1 MRLLTFLAREDGEK
15 RRRGRSRTTQR
26 AIKAAIS
33 ASAALAVIGAGTW
46 AWRSGTVGAAI
57 DATGAAVARAGA
69 GLGLSVNEI
78 TLEGRRHAGRED
90 ILAALGAGR
99 GTPLLG
105 FDPHA
110 AKTRLEALPWIRA
123 AAVERQ
129 APGLIHVRIEERQP
143 FALWQMDRTLMLIDR
158 DGVVLTDSELE
169 RFGDLLMLVG
179 ADAPRHAHEL
189 FDIIGTEPSL
199 ARRVTAAVRVGGRR
213 WNLRLDDAIEIKLP
227 EDAPVQAWS
236 RLAELER
243 ANGLLARDIASIDL
257 RLPDR
262 LLVTTTSGELPT
274 KPRTEKRGG
283 KNHET

>member
-1 MRLLTFLAREDGEK
+1 MRFLTLFSRDAVG
-15 RRRGRSRTTQR
+15 RRRGRSRLSPHTL
-26 AIKAAIS
+26 KAALL
-33 ASAALAVIGAGTW
+33 AAGTLALAGAGTW
-46 AWRSGTVGAAI
+46 AWRSGAVEAAS
-57 DATGAAVARAGA
+57 DAAGRTVARLGA
-69 GLGLSVNEI
+69 GLGLAVDQI
-78 TLEGRRHAGRED
+78 TLEGRHYAGRED
-90 ILAALGAGR
+90 ILAALQAGR

-110 AKTRLEALPWIRA
+110 AKARLETLPWIRTA
-123 AAVERQ
+123 TVERQ
-129 APGLIHVRIEERQP
+129 APHLIHVRIEERAP
-143 FALWQMDRTLMLIDR
+143 FALWQMDRVLTLIDR
-158 DGVVLTDSELE
+158 DGVVLADTDLE
-169 RFGDLLMLVG
+169 RFGDLLLLVG

-213 WNLRLDDAIEIKLP
+213 WNVRLDDAIEIKLP
-227 EDAPVQAWS
+227 EEAPVQAWA

-262 LLVTTTSGELPT
+262 LLVTTTSNELPT

>member
-1 MRLLTFLAREDGEK
+1 MRFLTLFSRDAAG
-15 RRRGRSRTTQR
+15 RRRGRSRLSPR
-26 AIKAAIS
+26 ALKAALL
-33 ASAALAVIGAGTW
+33 ATGTLALAGAGAW
-46 AWRSGTVGAAI
+46 AWRSGAVDAAS
-57 DATGAAVARAGA
+57 DAAGRTVARLGA
-69 GLGLSVNEI
+69 GVGLAVDQI
-78 TLEGRRHAGRED
+78 TLEGRHYAGRED
-90 ILAALGAGR
+90 ILTALQAGR

-110 AKTRLEALPWIRA
+110 AKARLEALPWVRTA
-123 AAVERQ
+123 TVERQ
-129 APGLIHVRIEERQP
+129 APHLIHVRIEERAP
-143 FALWQMDRTLMLIDR
+143 FALWQMDRVLTLIDR
-158 DGVVLTDSELE
+158 DGVVLADTDLE
-169 RFGDLLMLVG
+169 RFGDLLLLVG

-213 WNLRLDDAIEIKLP
+213 WNVRLDDAIEIKLP
-227 EDAPVQAWS
+227 EEAPAQAWA

-262 LLVTTTSGELPT
+262 LLVTTTSNELPV

-283 KNHET
+283 KSHET

>member
-1 MRLLTFLAREDGEK
+1 MRFLTIFSRDNGA
-15 RRRGRSRTTQR
+15 RRRGQSRTRQR
-26 AIKAAIS
+26 IFKTATIATGAV
-33 ASAALAVIGAGTW
+33 ALMGAGTW
-46 AWRSGTVGAAI
+46 AWRSGMI
-57 DATGAAVARAGA
+57 DAAGDAAGQTVAHLGA
-69 GLGLSVNEI
+69 GLGLAVGQI
-78 TLEGRRHAGRED
+78 TLEGRHHAGRED
-90 ILAALGAGR
+90 ILAALQAGR

-110 AKTRLEALPWIRA
+110 AKARLESLPWVRTA
-123 AAVERQ
+123 TVERQ
-129 APGLIHVRIEERQP
+129 APHRIHVRIEERQP
-143 FALWQMDRTLMLIDR
+143 FALWQMDRVLTLIDR
-158 DGVVLTDSELE
+158 DGVVLADTDLE
-169 RFGDLLMLVG
+169 RFGDLLLLVG

-189 FDIIGTEPSL
+189 FDIIGTEPTL

-213 WNLRLDDAIEIKLP
+213 WNVRLDDAIEIKLP
-227 EDAPVQAWS
+227 EEAPVQAWA

-262 LLVTTTSGELPT
+262 LLVTTTSNDLPT